1 MAMIHDITEQVG
13 KHKRRKRIGRGP
25 GSGHGKTSGR
35 GHKGAGS
42 RSGFTGSVRASYE
55 GGQVAFYTRFPK
67 RGFSNYK
74 FRTDYKVINIQ
85 TLDARFDDGAEITP
99 ATLAAAGLLASVET
113 PVKLLAQGGTTK
125 KFTIRVAAA
134 SKAAKA
140 AIEEAGGSVEVGG

>member
-13 KHKRRKRIGRGP
+13 KHKKRKRIGRGP

-42 RSGFTGSVRASYE
+42 RSGFSGSVRASYE

-67 RGFSNYK
+67 RGFSNHQ
-74 FRTDYKVINIQ
+74 FRKDYKVINIQ
-85 TLDARFDDGAEITP
+85 TLDARFDSGSEITP
-99 ATLAAAGLLASVET
+99 TTLAAAGLLNSVDT
-113 PVKLLAQGGTTK
+113 PVKLLAQGQTTK

-134 SKAAKA
+134 SAAAKQ
-140 AIEEAGGSVEVGG
+140 AIEAAGGTVAIDA